1 MSQSLCQKCMDK
13 TFSQELLDKYSNT
26 YFREL
31 VILYHIRE
39 LELKANKCIAED
51 RKPFHDPN
59 FLKELADM
67 YILLKLMKYHDSQ
80 FRTLIKTRMQ
90 KFESKIEKN
99 TETIT
104 VTFSR
109 LSLEDKK
116 AFYELCN
123 NLPQNKFH
131 TVQDFLIKIDHLL
144 YQHNKYAV
152 VFIHNGQICISIVD
166 SNAYIVN
173 QAYDLVANKISDI
186 INID

>member
-1 MSQSLCQKCMDK
+1 MNT

-80 FRTLIKTRMQ
+80 FRTLIKTRLQ
-90 KFESKIEKN
+90 KFESKIERS
-99 TETIT
+99 IT
-104 VTFSR
+104 PSKMQVRNITFENKQDYDTFCLN
-109 LSLEDKK
+109 LSCAKMQ
-116 AFYELCN
+116 EL
-123 NLPQNKFH
+123 NKFFTAFH
-131 TVQDFLIKIDHLL
+131 KLL
-144 YQHNKYAV
+144 DEYNAKASIYVHEDQLCIYVTDERVAEKAYNLVDKA
-152 VFIHNGQICISIVD
+152 ICDIISI
-166 SNAYIVN
+166 SEA
-173 QAYDLVANKISDI
+173 
-186 INID
+186 